1 MLIVWCHWLPSKTSS
16 SSSFSMLIT
25 YGQNPAQVRLYCSI
39 SDIIMNLSLFAYRA
53 ASEFLEACPSEMI
66 INAVVS
72 VYWATH
78 LFQMVM
84 RPVNASGRMYQPF
97 FSSGR
102 HEVHRKHC
110 AYMWWDYY
118 MIWFWTWFQRW
129 QHHRFEGHMSL
140 SLRCLDMRIVAFGY
154 ASLFRHV
161 CVWA

>member
-1 MLIVWCHWLPSKTSS
+1 MLIVCCHWLPSKTSS
-16 SSSFSMLIT
+16 SSSSSVLIT

-39 SDIIMNLSLFAYRA
+39 SDIIMSLSLFAYRA
-53 ASEFLEACPSEMI
+53 ASEFLEVCPSEMI

-78 LFQMVM
+78 LLLMVM
-84 RPVNASGRMYQPF
+84 RPVNASGRMYQQIF
-97 FSSGR
+97 HQDAMKYIESNA
-102 HEVHRKHC
+102 HRC
-110 AYMWWDYY
+110 NG
-118 MIWFWTWFQRW
+118 ITRWFDFWAWFQRW

-140 SLRCLDMRIVAFGY
+140 SLRYLEMRTVVFGY